1 LKTVGMLEKQILK
14 ISTGL
19 ELVHKGK
26 N

>member
-1 LKTVGMLEKQILK
+1 MLEKQILK